1 MNNERHIPV
10 PYDKLRGHVLALL
23 LFVFAV
29 WAVLSGVQTIERII
43 HYYCALPV
51 WDYWRTVENLSAY
64 RHLYLPILWRQHNEH
79 RIIFPEIVFA
89 LDMLLLHGRQTLP
102 IMVSF
107 LSYGL
112 AFAVFAANFWSEKR
126 ITAYTRVIA
135 ILLAAVVVFWQGSAT
150 VLATP
155 FLLQWT
161 LGQFSV
167 VCALSF
173 LARFEQSAHKK
184 HLAYGIIAASVATY
198 SSGNGL
204 SVWPILIAGALLM
217 RLKRSDIGIL
227 IASAI
232 LIGGAYF
239 IGYKFSKET
248 HLSYLILYPFYFL
261 KYLGAYLGMPFTA
274 ITNYPEM
281 TVPTMGICIGWFNC
295 LSVVTAGAIAWR
307 RGMLTPRPALV
318 FFGTYAFT
326 LCTIVITAAGRMD
339 PSDPKVVTALAPR
352 YLTIPLL
359 NWGLTILI
367 YFWVFGLGA
376 RISKLVPVFAA
387 LIAGVLALAL
397 GRLQPWLADDATYFA
412 KYQMAA
418 LSLQNGLMD
427 DTLARMVFPSF
438 EFVRVYS
445 RQLQENKLS
454 IYYKYLGRWLGKN
467 VTSYASVSTT
477 PIAGAVAF
485 MYPVTSG
492 VEVAGWADP
501 SNLQR
506 TYRWVILANEQGQIV
521 GFGERFPAGFP
532 RDIPAHSVPPS
543 LGWVGFVNLRYPVQK
558 LSAYIADASGKALFP
573 LAENVPLPD
582 TAPVSLKDA
591 GPALAGAT
599 WSGTGAWTEGRLP
612 LVIPGELPAGPIYS
626 SWGGSDRD
634 TGQWQSSAFAT
645 PANHCIILPVLHGP
659 RVDGLSVT
667 LTDDKSNQVIATAP
681 MEDDA
686 TRWSFWRIPIPAATE
701 RVRVTASDTGTAW
714 GQWVAIAGP
723 DECR

>member
-1 MNNERHIPV
+1 MMNNEHQISAPFE
-10 PYDKLRGHVLALL
+10 KLRGHVLALL
-23 LFVFAV
+23 LFVLAV
-29 WAVLSGVQTIERII
+29 WAVLSGVQTVERIV

-51 WDYWRTVENLSAY
+51 WDYWRTVENLGAY
-64 RHLYLPILWRQHNEH
+64 QHLYLPALWRQHNEH
-79 RIIFPEIVFA
+79 RIIFPEIIFA
-89 LDMLLLHGRQTLP
+89 LDMLMLHGRQTLP

-107 LSYGL
+107 FSYGL
-112 AFAVFAANFWSEKR
+112 AFAVLAANFWSEKR
-126 ITAYTRVIA
+126 TAAYTRVLA

-155 FLLQWT
+155 FLMQWT
-161 LGQFSV
+161 LAQLSV

-173 LARFEQSAHKK
+173 LALFTQSGHKK
-184 HLAYGIIAASVATY
+184 HLAYAIVAASVATY

-204 SVWPILIAGALLM
+204 SVWPILIGGALLM
-217 RLKRSDIGIL
+217 RVKPSDVAIL

-232 LIGGAYF
+232 IIGGTYF

-248 HLSYLILYPFYFL
+248 HLSYLTSNPIYFL
-261 KYLGAYLGMPFTA
+261 EFLGAYLGMPFTE

-295 LSVVTAGAIAWR
+295 FSVVTAGTIAWR
-307 RGMLTPRPALV
+307 RGMLSARPALV

-326 LCTIVITAAGRMD
+326 LSTIVITAAGRMD
-339 PSDPKVVTALAPR
+339 PSDPRVGAALAPR

-359 NWGLTILI
+359 NWGVTILI
-367 YFWVFGLGA
+367 YFWVFELGA
-376 RISKLVPVFAA
+376 RLGKLVPVFAA
-387 LIAGVLALAL
+387 FVAGVLALGL
-397 GRLQPWLADDATYFA
+397 SSLQPWLADDATYFA
-412 KYQMAA
+412 KYQMVA

-427 DTLARMVFPSF
+427 DTLVRMIFPSF
-438 EFVRVYS
+438 EFVRVYD

-454 IYYKYLGRWLGKN
+454 IYYKYLGRWLGKS
-467 VTSYASVSTT
+467 VRGYASVSTAHM
-477 PIAGAVAF
+477 PGAVAF
-485 MYPVTSG
+485 MYPVASG

-521 GFGERFPAGFP
+521 GLGERFPAGFP
-532 RDIPAHSVPPS
+532 RDIPAHNVPPS
-543 LGWVGFVNLRYPVQK
+543 LGWVGFVNLRYSVQK
-558 LSAYIADASGKALFP
+558 LSVYIADAGGGLFP
-573 LAENVPLPD
+573 LAENIPLPD

-591 GPALAGAT
+591 GPALAGLT
-599 WSGTGAWTEGRLP
+599 WSGSGPWTEARFP
-612 LVIPGELPAGPIYS
+612 VVISGELPAGPIYS

-634 TGQWQSSAFAT
+634 TGQWQSSVFSI

-667 LTDDKSNQVIATAP
+667 LTDDKSSQVIATAP

-686 TRWSFWRIPIPAATE
+686 TRWSFWRIAIPPATE

-714 GQWVAIAGP
+714 GQWAAIAGP